1 MTPHPK
7 IFRAAA
13 VLGLIA
19 VVLGAFG
26 AHGLSGKISDN
37 LLDAWKTAVQY
48 KFYHVFALL
57 FISQLS
63 VGDTSKWLDRAFVF
77 FVSGIILFSGSLYTL
92 AILDLFS
99 LHLKFVGILTPI
111 GGLFFIAGWLS
122 LIMARTAK

>member
-1 MTPHPK
+1 MMPHPK
-7 IFRAAA
+7 IFRTAL

-48 KFYHVFALL
+48 QFYHVLVLL
-57 FISQLS
+57 FISLIAA
-63 VGDTSKWLDRAFVF
+63 GANSKWIDRAFVF

-92 AILDLFS
+92 AILDLFRV
-99 LHLKFVGILTPI
+99 HIKFIGLLTPI
-111 GGLFFIAGWLS
+111 GGLCFIAGWLS
-122 LIMARTAK
+122 LLLVRIAK